1 MRELSL
7 VMKTVGLWLVVAQ
20 SLWYQDQRW
29 LIGTGLILLVSAW
42 HLLDSHYKRLA
53 NTRLQPTAFGVGMQA
68 EFPLHDFRNADESS
82 ATNGGG

>member
-53 NTRLQPTAFGVGMQA
+53 NTRLQPTAFGVGTQA
-68 EFPLHDFRNADESS
+68 EFPLLGGTQADESP
-82 ATNGGG
+82 ATHGGG

>member
-53 NTRLQPTAFGVGMQA
+53 NTRLQPTAFGAGGQSKI
-68 EFPLHDFRNADESS
+68 PLQGSLFADESS